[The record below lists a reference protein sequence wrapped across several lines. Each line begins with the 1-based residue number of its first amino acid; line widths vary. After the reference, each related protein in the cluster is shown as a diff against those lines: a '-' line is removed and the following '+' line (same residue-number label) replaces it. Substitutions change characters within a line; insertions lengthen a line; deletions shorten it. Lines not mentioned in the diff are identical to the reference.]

1 MLYTKEKASNNMTIE
16 TAIREDNVFYRCPL
30 CGAEVS
36 VDISA
41 FAGEGEI
48 DLFSTMFY
56 CPECSKKM
64 RRDDHE

>member
-1 MLYTKEKASNNMTIE
+1 MLYVKEKVNDNMTIE
-16 TAIREDNVFYRCPL
+16 TKLQDDNVFYRCPL

-41 FAGEGEI
+41 LPSEGEI
-48 DLFSTMFY
+48 DLFSSIFY
-56 CPECSKKM
+56 CPECSRKM